1 MILLLENIGKIKKAE
16 IDIKGITIIAGEN
29 NTGKSTV
36 GKVLYSIFNSFYD
49 IKGQIYQQKRATILN
64 ALTLIQ
70 MFNLGEKSNSF
81 RIDDLTDIILRKEKE
96 YIKTPDMLAQDV
108 YNFIVSTVNK
118 EIDISSIEDILERIM
133 SILKLK
139 DKDFFNKVI
148 TDRFNKEFSAQINNI
163 YTKERA
169 SVQLNV
175 QNYLI
180 DITIKDNSVRLIS
193 EQKLLNT
200 EAIYIDDPFI
210 LDDVGSMYFYD
221 KNKRT
226 NERKLD
232 LSYKLYYKN
241 DKKNTIDEMILEE
254 KLNKIYKQLNIVC
267 EGTLEES
274 NSGVGYKKLNSN
286 ETLDVRNIS
295 TGLKTF
301 VILKTLLQKGW
312 IEEKGTIILDEPEI
326 HLHPEWQL
334 LLARLIVLLQK
345 ELNMHILL
353 NTHSPYFLNAIEVYS
368 LKYNV
373 DNKCKYYLASEDEE
387 NKSVIIEDVSNYT
400 EAIYKKLAKPLQ
412 DLEDERYAK

>member
-1 MILLLENIGKIKKAE
+1 M
-16 IDIKGITIIAGEN
+16 
-29 NTGKSTV
+29 
-36 GKVLYSIFNSFYD
+36 
-49 IKGQIYQQKRATILN
+49 
-64 ALTLIQ
+64 
-70 MFNLGEKSNSF
+70 
-81 RIDDLTDIILRKEKE
+81 
-96 YIKTPDMLAQDV
+96 
-108 YNFIVSTVNK
+108 
-118 EIDISSIEDILERIM
+118 
-133 SILKLK
+133 KLK

-180 DITIKDNSVRLIS
+180 DITIKDNSVRLMS

>member
-267 EGTLEES
+267 EGTL
-274 NSGVGYKKLNSN
+274 
-286 ETLDVRNIS
+286 DVRNIS